1 MAIQR
6 LDLLHHVDQLARM
19 SAPPAHAAPEGERW
33 IAPLTPIADA
43 LVYTL
48 ILRVADDRFYLLR
61 QGGIAGVNEW
71 YAGVY
76 AQTLARAGVPLPAQG

>member
-19 SAPPAHAAPEGERW
+19 SALPAHAATEGEQW
-33 IAPLTPIADA
+33 TFPLTPIADA
-43 LVYTL
+43 LIYTL
-48 ILRVADDRFYLLR
+48 ILRVVDDRFYLLR

-71 YAGVY
+71 YAGAY
-76 AQTLARAGVPLPAQG
+76 AQTLARAGVQLPAQG